1 VEEPIKDA
9 VAISPLRARLRK
21 RQRHLKRWAARE
33 GLTAYRLFDRDL
45 PGYHFAVDRYDRYAV
60 VAEYPWKAGNALD
73 TQHRRRREELVSALE
88 LECGVEA
95 KDLVLKT
102 HERQA
107 PGKGQYER
115 TGADLRV
122 VVSEGPLRFE
132 VNLGPYLDVGLFLD
146 HRTTR
151 RLVHSRSAGKRV
163 LNLFAY
169 TGAFTVAAAVGG
181 ASRTVSVDLSKR
193 YLDWARRNLDLN
205 RVSGEHALVESDVMA
220 FVRGGTRERYDL
232 IVCDPPPSST
242 SSRAQRF
249 EIQRHHEELLLE
261 LAGWLT
267 ERGAILFSSNLGGFT
282 LSPKVLERL
291 PGRELTPDLLPEDFR
306 VSPHRAWLLGDPWLV
321 ASR

>member
-1 VEEPIKDA
+1 M
-9 VAISPLRARLRK
+9 RK
-21 RQRHLKRWAARE
+21 RQRHLSRWAARE
-33 GLTAYRLFDRDL
+33 DLTAYRLFDRDL

-60 VAEYPWKAGNALD
+60 VAEYPWKTGDAL
-73 TQHRRRREELVSALE
+73 HLRRREELMAALA

-95 KDLVLKT
+95 KDVILKT

-107 PGKGQYER
+107 LGQTLGKGQYER
-115 TGADLRV
+115 DGADLRV
-122 VVSEGPLRFE
+122 VVHEGPLRFE

-146 HRTTR
+146 HRVTR
-151 RLVHSRSAGKRV
+151 RWLRSRSAGKRV

-169 TGAFTVAAAVGG
+169 TGGFTVAAAVGG
-181 ASRTVSVDLSKR
+181 ARRTVSVDLSKR

-205 RVSGEHALVESDVMA
+205 QVSGDHSLVESDVMA
-220 FVRGGTRERYDL
+220 FVRGGTDEHFDL

-242 SSRAQRF
+242 SNRAQRF
-249 EIQRHHEELLLE
+249 EIQRHHEGLLLD

-267 ERGAILFSSNLGGFT
+267 DTGAILFSANLGGFT

-291 PGRELTPDLLPEDFR
+291 PGRELTPDSLPEDFR
-306 VSPHRAWLLGDPWLV
+306 ASASERGGGARLPHRAWLLGNPWLV